1 MEVPLIHMKRK
12 PFLWFILT
20 ILFLCFLFG
29 CDRPKMTGI
38 ESDEID
44 TSRDPIQS
52 SYKSDEPNIREIK
65 NGLFTI
71 TPVAEYK
78 ISGVVVSKETY
89 SSGWD
94 GEISPVDLTIVWGK
108 LAEPEYDRYVTY
120 SQENRWYF
128 YQYQPGSPFDNS
140 FVISH
145 SANNHIIPA
154 NENIHEAI
162 KTIGKKDKVVL
173 EGVLVNIKGTY
184 KGQPVTWNSSLSRT
198 DTGNGSCELFY
209 VSKVRIDTKIYE

>member
-1 MEVPLIHMKRK
+1 MKRK

-52 SYKSDEPNIREIK
+52 SYKSDDHIIREIK
-65 NGLFTI
+65 NGHFAI

-78 ISGVVVSKETY
+78 ISGMVVSKETY
-89 SSGWD
+89 SSNWD
-94 GEISPVDLTIVWGK
+94 GKISPVDLAIAWGK
-108 LAEPEYDRYVTY
+108 LAEPDWDKYITY
-120 SQENRWYF
+120 SLRNRWYF
-128 YQYQPGSPFDNS
+128 YQYKPGSPFDHS
-140 FVISH
+140 YVISH
-145 SANNHIIPA
+145 SGNHHTIPA

-162 KTIGKKDKVVL
+162 KTIIKRDKVVL
-173 EGVLVNIKGTY
+173 EGFLVNLKGTY
-184 KGQPVTWNSSLSRT
+184 KGQKVTWNTSLSRK

>member
-1 MEVPLIHMKRK
+1 MKRRL
-12 PFLWFILT
+12 FSWFILI

-29 CDRPKMTGI
+29 CNRPKLTGV

-44 TSRDPIQS
+44 ISQDPIQA
-52 SYKSDEPNIREIK
+52 SYKPDEPIIKIIK
-65 NGLFTI
+65 NVHFTI

-78 ISGVVVSKETY
+78 ISGMVVGKETY

-94 GEISPVDLTIVWGK
+94 GEISPVDLAIVWGK
-108 LAEPEYDRYVTY
+108 LATSEYDQYITY
-120 SQENRWYF
+120 SQSNRWYF
-128 YQYQPGSPFDNS
+128 YQYKPGSPFDNS

-154 NENIHEAI
+154 NENIHEAV
-162 KTIGKKDKVVL
+162 KTIGEKDIVVL

-184 KGQPVTWNSSLSRT
+184 KGQPVTWNTSLSRK

-209 VSKVRIDTKIYE
+209 VSKVRIDTKVYE